1 MRLSRF
7 TVTVKTRSGLS
18 KLLHTRRQ
26 QLPPIRQKIATPQ
39 SQGHGRSTLHHTA
52 AMSNVAAGRDHPLPG
67 GLKCS
72 SGSQKSS
79 PRSLFFPSPKTE
91 GQAPAASAA
100 DRLRNVLLFF
110 IPGNPGLV
118 EYYDPFLSHLRRLLD
133 ESGPAAVA
141 VDLYGTSLSGFD
153 DADHDAPFRIPGNP
167 PRDVA
172 DQIGFVEARLA
183 EVCAAAARP
192 YDAVMVMGHSVGAY
206 IACEVVHR
214 GKQRR
219 RQAQEQ
225 PVQNGNGLTRTSPD
239 VFRAGILLFPTIAH
253 IALSPY
259 AHVAAALL
267 LSVLPL
273 ALLRFL
279 LRASWKMPPH
289 AVETTAAWLG
299 SRDGVWQALH
309 MGKDEMR
316 VIGEDHWGD
325 GFWEEVGGDNAAPA
339 AAGPGDAGT
348 RFFLLYGKNDH
359 WVAEDVRD
367 AFLAKREAKKGLRT
381 KVVVDDTG
389 VLPHD
394 FCINYSEPVAEK
406 VKVWLEE
413 ALEGL

>member
-1 MRLSRF
+1 MWSS
-7 TVTVKTRSGLS
+7 TM
-18 KLLHTRRQ
+18 
-26 QLPPIRQKIATPQ
+26 IATPQ
-39 SQGHGRSTLHHTA
+39 SQGHGRPTLHYTA
-52 AMSNVAAGRDHPLPG
+52 TMSNAAAGRDHSLPG

-72 SGSQKSS
+72 SDSQKSS
-79 PRSLFFPSPKTE
+79 PKSLFFPSPTTA
-91 GQAPAASAA
+91 GQAAAAAAAAA
-100 DRLRNVLLFF
+100 DSQRKVLLFF

-118 EYYDPFLSHLRRLLD
+118 EYYGPFLSHLRRLLN
-133 ESGPAAVA
+133 ESGSAAVA

-153 DADHDAPFRIPGNP
+153 DADHEAPFRMPGNP

-172 DQIGFVEARLA
+172 DQIQFVEDRLA
-183 EVCAAAARP
+183 KVCAAAVATRP
-192 YDAVMVMGHSVGAY
+192 YDAVVVMGHSVGAY

-219 RQAQEQ
+219 QQQ
-225 PVQNGNGLTRTSPD
+225 PALNTNGAARTGVNGS
-239 VFRAGILLFPTIAH
+239 FRAGILLFPTIAH
-253 IALSPY
+253 IALSPSGRRLDRIRRVGLLDAY

-273 ALLRFL
+273 ALLRFV
-279 LRASWKMPPH
+279 LRTVWKMPPH
-289 AVETTAAWLG
+289 AVDTTTAWLG

-316 VIGEDHWGD
+316 VIGEDRWGD
-325 GFWEEVGGDNAAPA
+325 DFWEEVGGGDA
-339 AAGPGDAGT
+339 AAAAAAAKPGDAGT

-367 AFLAKREAKKGLRT
+367 AFLAKREARKGLRT
-381 KVVVDDTG
+381 KVAVDDTG

-406 VKVWLEE
+406 VMVWLAE
-413 ALEGL
+413 ALEDL

>member
-1 MRLSRF
+1 M
-7 TVTVKTRSGLS
+7 
-18 KLLHTRRQ
+18 
-26 QLPPIRQKIATPQ
+26 
-39 SQGHGRSTLHHTA
+39 STA
-52 AMSNVAAGRDHPLPG
+52 AAGRDHSLPG
-67 GLKCS
+67 GLNYS
-72 SGSQKSS
+72 SGSQNSS
-79 PRSLFFPSPKTE
+79 PKSLFFPSPKTTGE
-91 GQAPAASAA
+91 TAASAA
-100 DRLRNVLLFF
+100 ATATRQRNVLLFF

-118 EYYDPFLSHLRRLLD
+118 GYYGPFLSHLRRLLD
-133 ESGPAAVA
+133 ESGPAQIA

-172 DQIGFVEARLA
+172 DQIRFVESRLA
-183 EVCAAAARP
+183 EVCAAAAAAEARP

-219 RQAQEQ
+219 REEEQ
-225 PVQNGNGLTRTSPD
+225 LKSEQNAKGLAFTSPD
-239 VFRAGILLFPTIAH
+239 DFRAGILLFPTIAH
-253 IALSPY
+253 IALSPSGKRLDQIRKVALLDRY

-273 ALLRFL
+273 ALLRFV
-279 LRASWKMPPH
+279 LRRFWKMPPH
-289 AVETTAAWLG
+289 AVDTTTAWLG

-316 VIGEDHWGD
+316 VIGEDRWGD
-325 GFWEEVGGDNAAPA
+325 EFWEEVGGDA
-339 AAGPGDAGT
+339 AAKPRDSAGT

-367 AFLAKREAKKGLRT
+367 AFLAKREGGRGLRT

-413 ALEGL
+413 ALEDL

>member
-1 MRLSRF
+1 
-7 TVTVKTRSGLS
+7 
-18 KLLHTRRQ
+18 
-26 QLPPIRQKIATPQ
+26 
-39 SQGHGRSTLHHTA
+39 
-52 AMSNVAAGRDHPLPG
+52 MSNAAAGRDHSLPG

-72 SGSQKSS
+72 GGSQKSL
-79 PRSLFFPSPKTE
+79 PKSLFFPSPKSTSK
-91 GQAPAASAA
+91 PAAGS
-100 DRLRNVLLFF
+100 DRQRNVLLFF

-118 EYYDPFLSHLRRLLD
+118 EYYGPFLSHLRRLLD
-133 ESGPAAVA
+133 ESGPMAVA
-141 VDLYGTSLSGFD
+141 VDLYGTSMSGFD

-172 DQIGFVEARLA
+172 DQICFVEGRVA
-183 EVCAAAARP
+183 EICAAAARP
-192 YDAVMVMGHSVGAY
+192 YDAVVVMGHSVGAY

-219 RQAQEQ
+219 RQEQQQQQQ
-225 PVQNGNGLTRTSPD
+225 PVQNSNGLTCTNPD
-239 VFRAGILLFPTIAH
+239 DFRAGILLFPTIAH
-253 IALSPY
+253 IALSPSGRRLDRIRKVALLDRY

-279 LRASWKMPPH
+279 LRTAWKMPPH
-289 AVETTAAWLG
+289 AVDTTAAWLG

-316 VIGEDHWGD
+316 VIGEDRWGD
-325 GFWEEVGGDNAAPA
+325 EFWEEVGGSNAGA
-339 AAGPGDAGT
+339 AAARPGDAGT

-367 AFLAKREAKKGLRT
+367 AFLAKREARKGLQT
-381 KVVVDDTG
+381 KVVVDETG
-389 VLPHD
+389 MLPHD